1 MSLALT
7 ARRRVLTWGAT
18 TEEATARLPGDELLE
33 DAKGVSTRA
42 ITIAAP
48 TAAVWPWLAQ
58 MGPLPRGGAYT
69 YDWVENLFGLNMHS
83 VDRVLPEF
91 QDPQIGDTIGFGSNR
106 MRIERVEPGR
116 VLSWRSEDGN
126 WVWTFVLGENDG
138 TTRLI
143 SRNRFRLSTL
153 GARIGMVPME
163 PASLVME
170 RKMLLGIKERAER
183 LASAHKPM
191 PTETVEFL
199 TSERETIIGTAKSA
213 LGNMSARHYE
223 EAGAIE
229 VGRRLEALFD
239 RVSESLAAQ
248 DLGPII
254 GHAREIA
261 RERFNSGY
269 DLVEV
274 QAAFNALEAA
284 VWTRVFTVL
293 EPGQFAQTLGFV
305 STILGAAKDAL
316 AREYVYLA
324 TDAHAPSLDLRAL
337 FAGTEDAFTAPE

>member
-18 TEEATARLPGDELLE
+18 SAEATARLPGDELLE
-33 DAKGVSTRA
+33 HADGVSTRA

-48 TAAVWPWLAQ
+48 AAAVWPWLAQ
-58 MGPLPRGGAYT
+58 MGPKPRGGAYT
-69 YDWVENLFGLNMHS
+69 YDWIENLLGLNMHS

-91 QDPQIGDTIGFGSNR
+91 QDPQVGDTIGFGSNR
-106 MRIERVEPGR
+106 MRIELVEPGR

-126 WVWTFVLGENDG
+126 WVWTFVLHENDG

-143 SRNRFRLSTL
+143 SRNRFRLPTL

-183 LASAHKPM
+183 LGAADKSPA
-191 PTETVEFL
+191 ETVEFL
-199 TSERETIIGTAKSA
+199 TREREQIIDTATTALSNKSA
-213 LGNMSARHYE
+213 HHYV
-223 EAGAIE
+223 EAGTTEIE
-229 VGRRLEALFD
+229 LRLEALFD
-239 RVSESLAAQ
+239 RLLESLAAK
-248 DLGPII
+248 DLGPILN
-254 GHAREIA
+254 HAREIA

-269 DLVEV
+269 DLIEV
-274 QAAFNALEAA
+274 QAAFNALEAT

-293 EPGQFAQTLGFV
+293 EPGQFAQTLGLV
-305 STILGAAKDAL
+305 STILGAGKDAL

-337 FAGTEDAFTAPE
+337 FAGTENGFTAPD